1 MLCYDRFSSFTKFW
15 SSDRNTENTISA
27 LYFKEQSNYSEEQ
40 ASDNEYFRSTIL
52 ELFQFEP
59 EQKKTGDNESHEKVT
74 TETKH
79 YNASAADLLRIR
91 IGNLDWCKCG
101 HGKNEARQTDSP
113 SFVEKWVQCSLLQP
127 KSWSAREASCH
138 TGCMNKLL
146 EC

>member
-1 MLCYDRFSSFTKFW
+1 M
-15 SSDRNTENTISA
+15 
-27 LYFKEQSNYSEEQ
+27 
-40 ASDNEYFRSTIL
+40 L

-59 EQKKTGDNESHEKVT
+59 EQKKTGGNESHEKVT

-79 YNASAADLLRIR
+79 YNASAADLLRFIR
-91 IGNLDWCKCG
+91 IGNLDWCKCR
-101 HGKNEARQTDSP
+101 HEKNKARETDSP